1 MKVYILVDAEGIS
14 GVVNHTLQV
23 KPDSPGYGEMRT
35 LLMSDL
41 NAAVEG
47 AVGSGA
53 QDILVYDMHYYG
65 LNVVLEKLH
74 TKARVIMGKPPK
86 VVPPSGIDE
95 SYAALIMIGY
105 HAMAETEDGLLS
117 HTYTLDMK
125 ALRLNGVLIGEIGM
139 EAAIA
144 GSRDVPLVMISG
156 DDAVMREA
164 RTLIGDFEE
173 ACVKN
178 STGRESA
185 LCLPISQA
193 SELITR
199 KVRAALRRL
208 DSFQPY
214 KAMPPYTVGIEFYE
228 ESSARRASAITGVR
242 QKSAKVVEITGDDL
256 ACLWESFLHSYAS

>member
-1 MKVYILVDAEGIS
+1 
-14 GVVNHTLQV
+14 
-23 KPDSPGYGEMRT
+23 
-35 LLMSDL
+35 
-41 NAAVEG
+41 
-47 AVGSGA
+47 
-53 QDILVYDMHYYG
+53 
-65 LNVVLEKLH
+65 
-74 TKARVIMGKPPK
+74 
-86 VVPPSGIDE
+86 
-95 SYAALIMIGY
+95 
-105 HAMAETEDGLLS
+105 MAETEDGLLS

-173 ACVKN
+173 ACVKI

-185 LCLPISQA
+185 LCLPISQT
-193 SELITR
+193 SELINR

-214 KAMPPYTVGIEFYE
+214 KAPQPGGHPLLPV
-228 ESSARRASAITGVR
+228 
-242 QKSAKVVEITGDDL
+242 
-256 ACLWESFLHSYAS
+256 